1 MNDKCV
7 VLNAKK
13 MNFDGK
19 LDFSVLSSDVT
30 VYDDTTKEQL
40 SERIQGADIIVT
52 KEMSVSAEMIQKF
65 PESVKLICEAGTG
78 YNNIDLEAARKKG
91 ITVCNIPAYS
101 TERVAHTAIMM
112 ILNLSSAMQVQM
124 KMLACGNHD
133 NFTRN
138 LQVPHVEVN
147 GKTLGVIGAGHIGRK
162 VIQIAQ
168 ALDMNI
174 LVYTR
179 TPREDEKGIRYV
191 SLEELLR
198 NSDYVSM
205 HCPLTESTKH
215 MINKETLSL
224 MKPSAFIINTS
235 RGALIDEAALIEA
248 LENGTIAGAGLDVQ
262 ETEPPEETNPLY
274 TMDQVLLTPHMG
286 WKGLETR
293 QRLVSILADNIK
305 KLGTPDFDD
314 KLPLLLNVPRPY
326 WEFANAYKPVEVAS
340 KLTLPMLILQGERD
354 YQVTM
359 QDFGLWR
366 FGLLRN
372 KNAFFKSYPKL
383 NHMLQEGSGKATP
396 FEYNQAS
403 PVVGYVMDDIVSFI
417 HNGSLL

>member
-1 MNDKCV
+1 MNNKCV

-30 VYDDTTKEQL
+30 IYDDTTNEEL
-40 SERIQGADIIVT
+40 PGRIQGADIIVT
-52 KEMSVSAEMIQKF
+52 KEMPVSAEMIQRF

-112 ILNLSSAMQVQM
+112 ILNLSSTMQVQM
-124 KMLACGNHD
+124 KMLANGNHD
-133 NFTRN
+133 NFTKN
-138 LQVPHVEVN
+138 LQVPHIEVN
-147 GKTLGVIGAGHIGRK
+147 GKTLGVIGAGHIGKK
-162 VIQIAQ
+162 VIKIAQ

-191 SLEELLR
+191 SLKELLEH
-198 NSDYVSM
+198 SDYVSL

-215 MINKETLSL
+215 MINKETLKL

-248 LENGTIAGAGLDVQ
+248 LKNGKIAGAGLDVQ
-262 ETEPPEETNPLY
+262 ETEPPKETSPLY
-274 TMDQVLLTPHMG
+274 TMENVLITPHMG

-305 KLGTPDFDD
+305 NFLAGNPK
-314 KLPLLLNVPRPY
+314 NV
-326 WEFANAYKPVEVAS
+326 
-340 KLTLPMLILQGERD
+340 
-354 YQVTM
+354 
-359 QDFGLWR
+359 
-366 FGLLRN
+366 
-372 KNAFFKSYPKL
+372 
-383 NHMLQEGSGKATP
+383 
-396 FEYNQAS
+396 
-403 PVVGYVMDDIVSFI
+403 VSE
-417 HNGSLL
+417 L

>member
-1 MNDKCV
+1 MNNKCV

-30 VYDDTTKEQL
+30 VYDDTTNEEL
-40 SERIQGADIIVT
+40 PGRIQGADIIVT
-52 KEMSVSAEMIQKF
+52 KEMPVSAEMIQRF

-78 YNNIDLEAARKKG
+78 YNNIDLESAQKKG

-112 ILNLSSAMQVQM
+112 ILNLSSTMQVQM
-124 KMLACGNHD
+124 KMLANGNHD
-133 NFTRN
+133 NFTKN

-147 GKTLGVIGAGHIGRK
+147 GKTLGVIGAGHIGKK
-162 VIQIAQ
+162 VIKIAQ

-191 SLEELLR
+191 SLKELLEH
-198 NSDYVSM
+198 SDYVSL

-215 MINKETLSL
+215 MINKETLKL

-248 LENGTIAGAGLDVQ
+248 LKNGKIAGAGLDVQ
-262 ETEPPEETNPLY
+262 ETEPPKETSPLY
-274 TMDQVLLTPHMG
+274 TMENVLLTPHMG

-305 KLGTPDFDD
+305 NFLAGNPK
-314 KLPLLLNVPRPY
+314 NV
-326 WEFANAYKPVEVAS
+326 
-340 KLTLPMLILQGERD
+340 
-354 YQVTM
+354 
-359 QDFGLWR
+359 
-366 FGLLRN
+366 
-372 KNAFFKSYPKL
+372 
-383 NHMLQEGSGKATP
+383 
-396 FEYNQAS
+396 
-403 PVVGYVMDDIVSFI
+403 VSE
-417 HNGSLL
+417 L

>member
-1 MNDKCV
+1 MCSYVKFRKLLDIQSIEFIRIMGEIDMNDKCV

-19 LDFSVLSSDVT
+19 LDFSILSSNVT
-30 VYDDTTKEQL
+30 VYDDTTEKQL
-40 SERIQGADIIVT
+40 LERIQGAEIIVT
-52 KEMSVSAEMIQKF
+52 KEMVVSEEMIQRF

-78 YNNIDLEAARKKG
+78 YNNIDLDAARKNG
-91 ITVCNIPAYS
+91 ITVCNIPSYS

-133 NFTRN
+133 NFTGN

-147 GKTLGVIGAGHIGRK
+147 GKTLGIIGAGHIGRK
-162 VIQIAQ
+162 VMQIAQ
-168 ALDMNI
+168 ALDMSI

-191 SLEELLR
+191 SLEELLK
-198 NSDYVSM
+198 NSDYISM

-215 MINKETLSL
+215 MINRETLSL
-224 MKPSAFIINTS
+224 MKPSAFVINTS

-262 ETEPPEETNPLY
+262 EIEPPEENSPLY
-274 TMDQVLLTPHMG
+274 TMDNVLLTPHMG

-305 KLGTPDFDD
+305 KFMEGTPI
-314 KLPLLLNVPRPY
+314 NV
-326 WEFANAYKPVEVAS
+326 
-340 KLTLPMLILQGERD
+340 
-354 YQVTM
+354 
-359 QDFGLWR
+359 
-366 FGLLRN
+366 
-372 KNAFFKSYPKL
+372 
-383 NHMLQEGSGKATP
+383 
-396 FEYNQAS
+396 
-403 PVVGYVMDDIVSFI
+403 VS
-417 HNGSLL
+417 SL

>member
-30 VYDDTTKEQL
+30 VYDDTTEQQL
-40 SERIQGADIIVT
+40 SERIQGANIIVT
-52 KEMSVSAEMIQKF
+52 KEMPVSAEMIQKF

-78 YNNIDLEAARKKG
+78 YNNINLEATRKKG
-91 ITVCNIPAYS
+91 ITVCNIPSYS

-147 GKTLGVIGAGHIGRK
+147 GKTLGIIGAGHIGRK

-191 SLEELLR
+191 SLEELLK

-215 MINKETLSL
+215 MINKESLSL

-248 LENGTIAGAGLDVQ
+248 LENGMIAGAGLDVQ

-305 KLGTPDFDD
+305 QFMEGNPI
-314 KLPLLLNVPRPY
+314 NV
-326 WEFANAYKPVEVAS
+326 
-340 KLTLPMLILQGERD
+340 
-354 YQVTM
+354 
-359 QDFGLWR
+359 
-366 FGLLRN
+366 
-372 KNAFFKSYPKL
+372 
-383 NHMLQEGSGKATP
+383 
-396 FEYNQAS
+396 
-403 PVVGYVMDDIVSFI
+403 VSD
-417 HNGSLL
+417 L

>member
-1 MNDKCV
+1 MKIV
-7 VLNAKK
+7 VL
-13 MNFDGK
+13 DGYAANPG
-19 LDFSVLSSDVT
+19 DLSWDELKSLGECT
-30 VYDDTTKEQL
+30 VYDRTAPAEVL
-40 SERIQGADIIVT
+40 ERAAGADILLTNKVVLDATTIAALPQLKYIGVL
-52 KEMSVSAEMIQKF
+52 A
-65 PESVKLICEAGTG
+65 TG
-78 YNNIDLEAARKKG
+78 YNIVDTAAAKERG
-91 ITVCNIPAYS
+91 IIVTNIPAYS

-179 TPREDEKGIRYV
+179 TPREDEKGIHYV
-191 SLEELLR
+191 SLEELLK
-198 NSDYVSM
+198 NSDYISM

-215 MINKETLSL
+215 MINKESLSL

-235 RGALIDEAALIEA
+235 RGALIDETALIEA

-262 ETEPPEETNPLY
+262 ETEPPEENSPLY

-305 KLGTPDFDD
+305 QFMEGNPI
-314 KLPLLLNVPRPY
+314 NV
-326 WEFANAYKPVEVAS
+326 VS
-340 KLTLPMLILQGERD
+340 
-354 YQVTM
+354 
-359 QDFGLWR
+359 GL
-366 FGLLRN
+366 
-372 KNAFFKSYPKL
+372 
-383 NHMLQEGSGKATP
+383 
-396 FEYNQAS
+396 
-403 PVVGYVMDDIVSFI
+403 
-417 HNGSLL
+417 

>member
-1 MNDKCV
+1 MNNKCV

-30 VYDDTTKEQL
+30 VYDDTTNEEL
-40 SERIQGADIIVT
+40 PGRIQGADIIVT
-52 KEMSVSAEMIQKF
+52 KEMPVSAEMIQRF

-112 ILNLSSAMQVQM
+112 ILNLSSTMQVQM
-124 KMLACGNHD
+124 KMLANGNHD
-133 NFTRN
+133 NFTKN
-138 LQVPHVEVN
+138 LRVPHVEVN
-147 GKTLGVIGAGHIGRK
+147 GKTLGVIGAGHIGKK
-162 VIQIAQ
+162 VIKIAQ

-179 TPREDEKGIRYV
+179 TPGEDEKGIRYV
-191 SLEELLR
+191 SLKELLEH
-198 NSDYVSM
+198 SDYVSL

-215 MINKETLSL
+215 MINKETLKL

-248 LENGTIAGAGLDVQ
+248 LKNGKIAGAGLDVQ
-262 ETEPPEETNPLY
+262 ETEPPKETSPLY
-274 TMDQVLLTPHMG
+274 TMENVLLTPHMG

-305 KLGTPDFDD
+305 NFLAGNPK
-314 KLPLLLNVPRPY
+314 NV
-326 WEFANAYKPVEVAS
+326 VSEV
-340 KLTLPMLILQGERD
+340 
-354 YQVTM
+354 
-359 QDFGLWR
+359 
-366 FGLLRN
+366 
-372 KNAFFKSYPKL
+372 
-383 NHMLQEGSGKATP
+383 
-396 FEYNQAS
+396 
-403 PVVGYVMDDIVSFI
+403 
-417 HNGSLL
+417 

>member
-1 MNDKCV
+1 MNNKCV

-19 LDFSVLSSDVT
+19 LDFSVLSSDIT
-30 VYDDTTKEQL
+30 VYDDTTNEEL
-40 SERIQGADIIVT
+40 SGRIQGADIIVT
-52 KEMSVSAEMIQKF
+52 KEMPVSAEMIQRF

-112 ILNLSSAMQVQM
+112 ILNLSSTMQVQM
-124 KMLACGNHD
+124 KMLANGNHD
-133 NFTRN
+133 NFTKK

-147 GKTLGVIGAGHIGRK
+147 GKTLGVIGAGHIGKK
-162 VIQIAQ
+162 VIKIAQ

-191 SLEELLR
+191 SLKELLEH
-198 NSDYVSM
+198 SDYVSL

-215 MINKETLSL
+215 MINKETLKL

-248 LENGTIAGAGLDVQ
+248 LKNGKIAGAGLDVQ
-262 ETEPPEETNPLY
+262 ETEPPKETSPLY
-274 TMDQVLLTPHMG
+274 TMENVLLTPHMG

-305 KLGTPDFDD
+305 NFLAGNPK
-314 KLPLLLNVPRPY
+314 NV
-326 WEFANAYKPVEVAS
+326 VS
-340 KLTLPMLILQGERD
+340 KL
-354 YQVTM
+354 
-359 QDFGLWR
+359 
-366 FGLLRN
+366 
-372 KNAFFKSYPKL
+372 
-383 NHMLQEGSGKATP
+383 
-396 FEYNQAS
+396 
-403 PVVGYVMDDIVSFI
+403 
-417 HNGSLL
+417 